1 VHVTDIE
8 RLIPLERAAET
19 ERAKLAGLIG
29 DEYQTQW
36 QAWFK
41 ASATVQAAITEHAAE
56 SGENQ
61 YEVEQAVKKAVRH
74 AEQDPAE

>member
-1 VHVTDIE
+1 MHVTDIE

-29 DEYQTQW
+29 DEYEQQW
-36 QAWFK
+36 QAWRE
-41 ASATVQAAITEHAAE
+41 ASETVQAAITEHAAT
-56 SGENQ
+56 SGENR

-74 AEQDPAE
+74 AEEDPAG